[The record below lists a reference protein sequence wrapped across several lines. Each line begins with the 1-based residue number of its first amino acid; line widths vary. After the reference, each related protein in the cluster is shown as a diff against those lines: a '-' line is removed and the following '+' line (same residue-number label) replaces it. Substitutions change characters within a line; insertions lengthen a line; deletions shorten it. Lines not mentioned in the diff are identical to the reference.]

1 MRDEYDKKVSA
12 TARQLRKVLQNMIS
26 PRTVELKLPFS
37 HVKAVN
43 NVFAIECRQFMAL
56 VGAMESDV
64 LNLIEH
70 IDGKYMKPL
79 EIEKLW
85 S

>member
-1 MRDEYDKKVSA
+1 
-12 TARQLRKVLQNMIS
+12 
-26 PRTVELKLPFS
+26 
-37 HVKAVN
+37 
-43 NVFAIECRQFMAL
+43 MAL